1 MTYTIRGVTMK
12 RKVIALLGMILF
24 CFLVILFTLYS
35 AGIMEPP
42 KINILASYIK
52 ARNEQAEQYELL
64 RKQELK
70 MKRLTD
76 LTLLQLR
83 DEFKSADVTWHFDND
98 KSFCVYDLQAPGFN
112 EELVSAAKEGD
123 RDCLTKW
130 NVLTQRLTVVQRRIQ
145 WLFLNDNLDTTVV
158 LNLRDSEK
166 RNSSLLSIAHGIIG
180 YDKVAGVDILA
191 DSKFYASPD
200 ALQAGNTDIDMS
212 KAIMD
217 AKRNSESAGETA
229 ADLSELRKKLEE
241 SYGLGRPRTFKQGDQ
256 TGSWRVSVVD
266 TDTDVRE
273 YAADYA
279 KAYMTSGDLHFI
291 VNKKLGTTTVL
302 RLYDRIL
309 AIKTTEYVDQEE
321 QNARIIGE
329 GQLLEEVAYDIMT
342 GERFKAD
349 ADPSAGSVTSD
360 ELLDE
365 VRKAIDGTVGDG
377 EYIREVSFDGED
389 LTITV
394 DLDEVEPDT
403 GTVRDLALVRVS
415 SITDEILDLDD
426 SYLNTWDRV
435 IVDFGS
441 VGKIVL
447 DKDLIRNNGFGKY
460 FDFTDDMLK

>member
-52 ARNEQAEQYELL
+52 ARNAQDEQYELL

-98 KSFCVYDLQAPGFN
+98 RSFCVYDLQAPGFN

-130 NVLTQRLTVVQRRIQ
+130 NVLAQRLKVVQRRIQ

-180 YDKVAGVDILA
+180 YDKVAGVDVLA
-191 DSKFYASPD
+191 DSKFNAPPGT
-200 ALQAGNTDIDMS
+200 LQAGITDIEMS

-217 AKRNSESAGETA
+217 AKRNSETA
-229 ADLSELRKKLEE
+229 RKKLEE
-241 SYGLGRPRTFKQGDQ
+241 SYGLGKPRTFKQGDQ
-256 TGSWRVSVVD
+256 TGRWRVSVVD
-266 TDTDVRE
+266 SDADVRE
-273 YAADYA
+273 YAVDYA

-291 VNKKLGTTTVL
+291 VNKKLGTTAIL

-309 AIKTTEYVDQEE
+309 AVRTTEYVDQEE

-329 GQLLEEVAYDIMT
+329 GQLLEEVSYDIMT
-342 GERFKAD
+342 GEQLRAD
-349 ADPSAGSVTSD
+349 ADPAAGTVASD

-365 VRKAIDGTVGDG
+365 VRKATDGTVGDG
-377 EYIREVSFDGED
+377 EHIREVSFDGKD

-394 DLDEVEPDT
+394 DLEEAKPDT

-415 SITDEILDLDD
+415 SITDAILELDD
-426 SYLNTWDRV
+426 SCLNTWDRV

-447 DKDLIRNNGFGKY
+447 GKDLIRNNGFGRY
-460 FDFTDDMLK
+460 FDFTDDMLE

>member
-52 ARNEQAEQYELL
+52 ARNAQAEQYELL

-229 ADLSELRKKLEE
+229 ADLTELRKKLEE

-266 TDTDVRE
+266 TDAGVRE
-273 YAADYA
+273 YAADY
-279 KAYMTSGDLHFI
+279 
-291 VNKKLGTTTVL
+291 V
-302 RLYDRIL
+302 YDKR
-309 AIKTTEYVDQEE
+309 
-321 QNARIIGE
+321 
-329 GQLLEEVAYDIMT
+329 
-342 GERFKAD
+342 
-349 ADPSAGSVTSD
+349 
-360 ELLDE
+360 
-365 VRKAIDGTVGDG
+365 
-377 EYIREVSFDGED
+377 
-389 LTITV
+389 
-394 DLDEVEPDT
+394 
-403 GTVRDLALVRVS
+403 
-415 SITDEILDLDD
+415 
-426 SYLNTWDRV
+426 
-435 IVDFGS
+435 
-441 VGKIVL
+441 
-447 DKDLIRNNGFGKY
+447 
-460 FDFTDDMLK
+460 